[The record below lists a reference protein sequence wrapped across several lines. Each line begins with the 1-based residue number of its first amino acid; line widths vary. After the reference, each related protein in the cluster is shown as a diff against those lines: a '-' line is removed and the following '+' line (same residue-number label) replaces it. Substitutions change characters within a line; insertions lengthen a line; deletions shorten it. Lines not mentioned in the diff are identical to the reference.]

1 MKNQEKLNEFYNC
14 LSPKIKSI
22 ISQVIKAEGEGQYRI
37 KARIR
42 EIVEKEAQRR
52 ET

>member
-1 MKNQEKLNEFYNC
+1 MKNQEKLNEFYNSLC
-14 LSPKIKSI
+14 PKIKTI

-42 EIVEKEAQRR
+42 EIVEREVQRR

>member
-1 MKNQEKLNEFYNC
+1 MKNQEKLSEFIEG
-14 LSPKIKSI
+14 LPLKIRTI

-42 EIVEKEAQRR
+42 EIVEREVQRR